1 LVLQTTCIHH
11 LDAYIHTYIPT
22 YIKVSA
28 EISPQIA
35 YIHTNH
41 AVNVPEMRVP
51 LGLQGECRVVY
62 LLPPVPDVGEG
73 PAPAG
78 EALREDQLPDRE
90 LPSTGT
96 PVSFLFHLSEKDPGL
111 I

>member
-1 LVLQTTCIHH
+1 
-11 LDAYIHTYIPT
+11 
-22 YIKVSA
+22 
-28 EISPQIA
+28 
-35 YIHTNH
+35 
-41 AVNVPEMRVP
+41 
-51 LGLQGECRVVY
+51 VVY